1 MNEYVSS
8 NIFIVL
14 KLKVTFVLFKRA
26 LRIIYL
32 LIQIYFI
39 WFFFHSIYVQIAF
52 WSHHLCLPKDSFDRC
67 FVYRFLLIYFYVLSF
82 VHVCLLKW
90 PSYVVFQLINFVGVC
105 VYKICP
111 HKLIHFKKEKKK
123 NTLYDDLAFSLI
135 WNYNQSQF
143 NPSINFSF
151 SLCLRCGN
159 KYAIMI
165 SPLIFP
171 PLCVTWYLKLIRH
184 YLFI

>member
-1 MNEYVSS
+1 MNEYVNS

-90 PSYVVFQLINFVGVC
+90 PSYIVFQLINFVGVC

-111 HKLIHFKKEKKK
+111 HELIHFKKEKKK
-123 NTLYDDLAFSLI
+123 KLCMTTWPFHWSETTTSYSLI
-135 WNYNQSQF
+135 R
-143 NPSINFSF
+143 PSIF
-151 SLCLRCGN
+151 
-159 KYAIMI
+159 
-165 SPLIFP
+165 
-171 PLCVTWYLKLIRH
+171 
-184 YLFI
+184 LFLSA

>member
-1 MNEYVSS
+1 MWPTFFVLANEW
-8 NIFIVL
+8 IC
-14 KLKVTFVLFKRA
+14 KLKYFHCTETKSYFCTVQESPANYLFINSD
-26 LRIIYL
+26 LFYMI
-32 LIQIYFI
+32 
-39 WFFFHSIYVQIAF
+39 FFHSIYVQIAF

-111 HKLIHFKKEKKK
+111 HKLIHFKKEKK

-135 WNYNQSQF
+135 WN
-143 NPSINFSF
+143 
-151 SLCLRCGN
+151 
-159 KYAIMI
+159 
-165 SPLIFP
+165 
-171 PLCVTWYLKLIRH
+171 
-184 YLFI
+184 